1 MFVCVCV
8 FTRLDVC
15 SCMHSLNICLLACVS
30 ARFLIGMKS
39 VPCLICV
46 QVSCLSWYRIR
57 PLSSASA
64 LDTTLLTSLFA
75 TRAAH
80 SQKSQ
85 TSTDGPLR
93 DRKLWPHKCF
103 IGLMPFFLIDF
114 LSSVPLSSLVHCLL
128 PSVPHG
134 FFSVSRLNAIT
145 EMFFTFQLFTK
156 EAKRGI
162 FVMKALICF

>member
-1 MFVCVCV
+1 MFVCLRARICV
-8 FTRLDVC
+8 R
-15 SCMHSLNICLLACVS
+15 SLNTCLHRL
-30 ARFLIGMKS
+30 S
-39 VPCLICV
+39 VCPIFCKRWIWFFFFFFWMSVCMCV

-93 DRKLWPHKCF
+93 DRKIRPPECF
-103 IGLMPFFLIDF
+103 IGLMPFFNWLFIFCSSF
-114 LSSVPLSSLVHCLL
+114 LSCSLPAFCCASVFRLIHSLMRSQRHI
-128 PSVPHG
+128 SH
-134 FFSVSRLNAIT
+134 
-145 EMFFTFQLFTK
+145 
-156 EAKRGI
+156 
-162 FVMKALICF
+162 